1 MKIKITKND
10 FAENG
15 GKLFLSYLDIL
26 NQWESEGVGK
36 TLPTLTE
43 KIAKKLLIDHGF
55 NDSGWSQQKHTLQS
69 AGRQIRKLFISKKS
83 AKKNFD
89 IDIEFDTV
97 TGDIKIIDKTSNPE
111 SEQEPVDEPKESG
124 PPKEG
129 NSDNVEDFDKAG
141 NASNDTISYLSLPAS
156 PEMPSGLC
164 EHVMDK
170 IDEVIQKLESSVTEN
185 VETSPSLAIKSEA
198 VFESTNLDHGQDDNE
213 VGQPPNKKRKSSKSE
228 KFNEK
233 EEVSKT
239 QPLDLRTGGE
249 QCEAKMTNCSVVIPK
264 LE

>member
-1 MKIKITKND
+1 MVIV
-10 FAENG
+10 
-15 GKLFLSYLDIL
+15 S
-26 NQWESEGVGK
+26 
-36 TLPTLTE
+36 
-43 KIAKKLLIDHGF
+43 
-55 NDSGWSQQKHTLQS
+55 
-69 AGRQIRKLFISKKS
+69 
-83 AKKNFD
+83 
-89 IDIEFDTV
+89 
-97 TGDIKIIDKTSNPE
+97 KIIEKNSNQE
-111 SEQEPVDEPKESG
+111 SEQKPVDEKTESE
-124 PPKEG
+124 PNEEG
-129 NSDNVEDFDKAG
+129 NFDGIEDSEKTG

-198 VFESTNLDHGQDDNE
+198 VFESTNPDHDQDDNE

-249 QCEAKMTNCSVVIPK
+249 QCEAKMTNNI
-264 LE
+264 